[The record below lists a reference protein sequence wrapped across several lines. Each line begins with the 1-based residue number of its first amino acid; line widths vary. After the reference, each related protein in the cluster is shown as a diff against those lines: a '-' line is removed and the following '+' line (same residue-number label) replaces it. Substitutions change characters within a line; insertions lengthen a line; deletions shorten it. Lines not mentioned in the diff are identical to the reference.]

1 MNIKRKSTL
10 YLCRGALIAALYTL
24 LTWIAISMGIG
35 NGFLQFR
42 FSEAMC
48 VLPIFM
54 PEAVGGLYVGCLL
67 ANLLTGNI
75 VDVLF
80 GSLATLVGAVGT
92 YLLRRQKSWIVL
104 IPPVLAN
111 AVIIPLVLTFG
122 YHMEQAFPLMMLSV
136 GAGELLSVY
145 ALGLPLCSLLKK
157 RMPGLVTESQKNTK
171 KKEK

>member
-1 MNIKRKSTL
+1 MPWRSDRRSL
-10 YLCRGALIAALYTL
+10 HAPDLDRHFDGDRERVS
-24 LTWIAISMGIG
+24 AIPVFGSDV
-35 NGFLQFR
+35 
-42 FSEAMC
+42 C
-48 VLPIFM
+48 VAHFH
-54 PEAVGGLYVGCLL
+54 AGGGGGLYVGCLL

-92 YLLRRQKSWIVL
+92 YLLRRQKRWIAL